1 MNTKEIKIL
10 DTKMQELSER
20 EIVETMY
27 AIICD
32 MKNDI
37 LKLRDDVDK
46 LIENS
51 CGCKKSAQ

>member
-51 CGCKKSAQ
+51 CGCKKSA